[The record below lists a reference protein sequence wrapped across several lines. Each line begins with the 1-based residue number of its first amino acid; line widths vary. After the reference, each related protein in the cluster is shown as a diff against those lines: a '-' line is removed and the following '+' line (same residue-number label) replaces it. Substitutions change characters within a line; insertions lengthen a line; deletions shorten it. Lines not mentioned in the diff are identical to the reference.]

1 MPQSDSNNLA
11 NRLGIHLILAKPEK
25 LSSNSLANQ
34 LGKNKNLTKL
44 TSPHA
49 YMRARIVIVISVSL

>member
-1 MPQSDSNNLA
+1 MA

-25 LSSNSLANQ
+25 LPSNSLANQ

-49 YMRARIVIVISVSL
+49 YMRAPIVIVISVSL